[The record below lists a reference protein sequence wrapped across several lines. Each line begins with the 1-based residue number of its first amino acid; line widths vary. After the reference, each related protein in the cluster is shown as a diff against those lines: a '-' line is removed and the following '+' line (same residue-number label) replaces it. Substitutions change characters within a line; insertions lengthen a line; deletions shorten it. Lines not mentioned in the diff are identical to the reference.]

1 MYLAVLTWLPGLP
14 SLLHP
19 QVAQGVLEALGVW
32 HPSIVKGMLPVLL
45 VLLLV
50 SSLGQLDLRH
60 MSTHKNADIL
70 LKEWTCWLLMLYTH
84 LLPTKRRVH

>member
-19 QVAQGVLEALGVW
+19 SVAQGVLEALGVW
-32 HPSIVKGMLPVLL
+32 HPSIVECMLPVLL

-50 SSLGQLDLRH
+50 SSLGQSGSQMH
-60 MSTHKNADIL
+60 
-70 LKEWTCWLLMLYTH
+70 
-84 LLPTKRRVH
+84 VHTSEC

>member
-1 MYLAVLTWLPGLP
+1 MVMYLAVLTWLPGLP

-19 QVAQGVLEALGVW
+19 SLAQGVLEALGVW

-50 SSLGQLDLRH
+50 SSLGQIESQ
-60 MSTHKNADIL
+60 M
-70 LKEWTCWLLMLYTH
+70 
-84 LLPTKRRVH
+84 RVYM

>member
-19 QVAQGVLEALGVW
+19 SVAQGVLEALGVW

-50 SSLGQLDLRH
+50 SSLG
-60 MSTHKNADIL
+60 
-70 LKEWTCWLLMLYTH
+70 
-84 LLPTKRRVH
+84 

>member
-19 QVAQGVLEALGVW
+19 SLAQGVLEALGVW

-50 SSLGQLDLRH
+50 SSLGQTESQMH
-60 MSTHKNADIL
+60 FHT
-70 LKEWTCWLLMLYTH
+70 
-84 LLPTKRRVH
+84 

>member
-1 MYLAVLTWLPGLP
+1 MLQHWVLRVFASGHLVVMYLALLTWLPGLP

-19 QVAQGVLEALGVW
+19 SLAQGVLEALGVW

-50 SSLGQLDLRH
+50 SSLGQTE
-60 MSTHKNADIL
+60 SQTH
-70 LKEWTCWLLMLYTH
+70 
-84 LLPTKRRVH
+84 VHT

>member
-14 SLLHP
+14 TLLHP
-19 QVAQGVLEALGVW
+19 SLAQGVLEVLGVW

-50 SSLGQLDLRH
+50 SSLGQTKPQMH
-60 MSTHKNADIL
+60 V
-70 LKEWTCWLLMLYTH
+70 YT
-84 LLPTKRRVH
+84 